1 MNWNCSPKAG
11 CTREK
16 TFWVPPTKSA
26 VVENGASGGRL
37 SGSTL
42 RSHGRRRIEFEQLLA
57 ARANLSG
64 QRHHGALDALVEAKA
79 ILSCVVE
86 AFALAE
92 GEVAIVRKARV
103 GGHLRPQRH
112 QLVVDLF
119 QGVFVFQTARGHLF
133 PDLLAQ
139 GAVGL
144 LEDLGGLL
152 QSHLGAV
159 DADGHC
165 AHQLV
170 VVLGQQLVLRFKRN
184 IFFAE
189 QRDRIGGFAIQHGVA
204 LLRQL
209 CAIGTCEVGFLSL
222 LHQRLDPRN
231 NLFDKFLIGSLAHR
245 IVGLRSH
252 GDVALAALLAV
263 RRGKL
268 GVIGQPLLELPH
280 GRRMARQQ
288 LLEQRLDLRPVAH
301 VGVLR
306 HELARERPLQID
318 LNGLH

>member
-1 MNWNCSPKAG
+1 MRQREQFHAHGGDFAKFDRRVAVIDQRLFACRQRVKRVAAFVHQRAQVVVAADRIHEDERQAALLERALVAAG
-11 CTREK
+11 SLAFAIFELEQ
-16 TFWVPPTKSA
+16 A
-26 VVENGASGGRL
+26 VIGHELELLAEGRMHARKDFLGAADEI
-37 SGSTL
+37 
-42 RSHGRRRIEFEQLLA
+42 GRRREWGQRRTIERVHAQVPRTQRIQFEQLLA

-92 GEVAIVRKARV
+92 SEVAIVRKARV

-119 QGVFVFQTARGHLF
+119 QGVLVFQTARGHFF

-144 LEDLGGLL
+144 LQDLGGLL

-170 VVLGQQLVLRFKRN
+170 VVLGQQLVLRFERN
-184 IFFAE
+184 ILFAE
-189 QRDRIGGFAIQHGVA
+189 QRHRSWRICDPARRSAAAGS
-204 LLRQL
+204 
-209 CAIGTCEVGFLSL
+209 CA
-222 LHQRLDPRN
+222 R
-231 NLFDKFLIGSLAHR
+231 
-245 IVGLRSH
+245 
-252 GDVALAALLAV
+252 
-263 RRGKL
+263 
-268 GVIGQPLLELPH
+268 
-280 GRRMARQQ
+280 
-288 LLEQRLDLRPVAH
+288 
-301 VGVLR
+301 
-306 HELARERPLQID
+306 
-318 LNGLH
+318 